1 MPVWFRKVIS
11 GIKIKYPNQK
21 WLDNKDVASVI
32 ESAIPSDPSSESLIK
47 IYKSISKKVEWSEGK
62 WASGDWDCSVHTL

>member
-32 ESAIPSDPSSESLIK
+32 ESAIPSDPASESLIK
-47 IYKSISKKVEWSEGK
+47 I
-62 WASGDWDCSVHTL
+62 